1 MKLYKIRPYFDG
13 VEGEVRFVP
22 AWDEADARS
31 EIEES
36 GVLMY
41 DAYTIGYEIEE
52 VIDIG
57 AELVRGNHY
66 AIRKDITYE

>member
-41 DAYTIGYEIEE
+41 DAYQSLKTM
-52 VIDIG
+52 V
-57 AELVRGNHY
+57 
-66 AIRKDITYE
+66 